1 MGNITNSKSEK
12 KPSRHVLAVQKAQ
25 LALAKSKADEQR
37 RHAEERE
44 AIKEAERNAA
54 EILSRAKYLERK
66 KFKDREYKFA
76 TPLGLMLLEAL
87 RTKGLQGVLVS
98 AQDIESKWSTEECL
112 DLLDFLKSSPTDFL
126 DAISADVENTLTK
139 PEGHEIGMAE
149 TYIGDDSSSL
159 RETC

>member
-1 MGNITNSKSEK
+1 MGNIANNKSEK

-44 AIKEAERNAA
+44 TIKEAERNAA
-54 EILSRAKYLERK
+54 EMLSRAKYLERR

-87 RTKGLQGVLVS
+87 RTKGLQGILLS
-98 AQDIESKWSTEECL
+98 AQDIESKWSTEACL

-126 DAISADVENTLTK
+126 DTISAEAENKFTQS
-139 PEGHEIGMAE
+139 EFNESEISVPPQAFE
-149 TYIGDDSSSL
+149 SSAF
-159 RETC
+159 